1 MRRFWNEISLAA
13 LAEGFT
19 LCFDGR
25 QMRLSDGA
33 ALLLPRRRVAEAVA
47 AEWRALGEE
56 FSPDDLPLTRLAGTA
71 RNRIAPDPAP
81 TIAALARYGAS
92 DLLCYRAEAPA
103 RLAERQEI
111 LWQPWLDWAARAL
124 DAPLAVTAG
133 LMPIAQPPASLAALE
148 ATLAA
153 QDAETLAALGVM
165 VPALGSLVLGLAVA
179 LEALPAAAA
188 HDLAELESDFQAEI
202 WGLDR
207 AARARRAR
215 IGGEIAEAARFLG
228 LAREEEA

>member
-19 LCFDGR
+19 LCLDGR
-25 QMRLSDGA
+25 QMRLADGA

-47 AEWRALGEE
+47 AEWQAIGEE

-103 RLAERQEI
+103 TLARRQET
-111 LWQPWLDWAARAL
+111 LWQPWLDWAAGAL
-124 DAPLAVTAG
+124 DAPLAVTTG
-133 LMPIAQPPASLAALE
+133 VMPVAQPPASLAALE
-148 ATLAA
+148 ATLAV

-179 LEALPAAAA
+179 LEALPAGAA
-188 HDLAELESDFQAEI
+188 HDLAELDSDFQAEI

-215 IGGEIAEAARFLG
+215 IGCEIAEAARFLG

>member
-19 LCFDGR
+19 LCLDGR
-25 QMRLSDGA
+25 QMRLADGA

-103 RLAERQEI
+103 TLARRQEA
-111 LWQPWLDWAARAL
+111 LWQPWLDWAARTL
-124 DAPLAVTAG
+124 DAPLAVYAPTVYE
-133 LMPIAQPPASLAALE
+133 LVTPRSVVIAVCCALDNVPP
-148 ATLAA
+148 
-153 QDAETLAALGVM
+153 
-165 VPALGSLVLGLAVA
+165 VPS
-179 LEALPAAAA
+179 ALPAASVA
-188 HDLAELESDFQAEI
+188 LAVVILI
-202 WGLDR
+202 TWP
-207 AARARRAR
+207 
-215 IGGEIAEAARFLG
+215 
-228 LAREEEA
+228 